1 MMAGMLQLIARTVAT
16 ALAVALATWLIPG
29 ITLVGEND
37 TKRILTL
44 LAVALI
50 IGVINAVVRPVVT
63 FLTGCLV
70 LLTLGLFLLV
80 INAAM
85 LLLAAWVADKLSLG
99 FGVDGFWPA
108 LWGSLIISV
117 VGALVYRLL
126 NPDRADR

>member
-1 MMAGMLQLIARTVAT
+1 MLQLIARTVAT

-37 TKRILTL
+37 TKRVLTL

-85 LLLAAWVADKLSLG
+85 LLLASWVAEKLSLG

-108 LWGSLIISV
+108 LWGSLIISI
-117 VGALVYRLL
+117 VGALVYRVL
-126 NPDRADR
+126 NPERRG

>member
-85 LLLAAWVADKLSLG
+85 LLLAAWVADKLSLD

>member
-1 MMAGMLQLIARTVAT
+1 MLQLIARTVAT

-29 ITLVGEND
+29 ITLVGEHD
-37 TKRILTL
+37 TKRVLTL

-85 LLLAAWVADKLSLG
+85 LLLASWVAEKLSLG

-108 LWGSLIISV
+108 LWGSLIISI
-117 VGALVYRLL
+117 VGALVYRVL
-126 NPDRADR
+126 NPERRG